1 MRNIMNKINPTQ
13 LLSAYEATRVFSHED
28 GSIAEHFL
36 PIEQAFEDK
45 KTNPDASIMIYGVY
59 NAGKS
64 TLINVLLGREEAAV
78 EDIPTT
84 DQVTAYQWG
93 LYSILDTPGVDAPIE
108 HEKVTNE
115 QMLKADAVI
124 FVVNP
129 VGTAEEV
136 KTLSVL
142 MDLLKA
148 NKKVF
153 LVFNEK
159 TPISE
164 KDFIRLKNQTR
175 ERLQQMAK
183 ERGLDAVLAD
193 IPIIKIN
200 AKRALQGHLKEKPN
214 FIELSGYPIFE
225 KQLKEFL
232 QSISPD
238 DIYSR
243 LKNQL
248 VEFLNNYV
256 VMLND
261 RSTSEIT
268 KKYDELLYSVGI
280 EKTKLCQNLDRELS
294 CQKINIYEKSKALI
308 QASPENCQPQIE
320 KLLENSGQDF
330 SNNLNAKLLVFVE
343 SVQNEIKE
351 LEAVLPNTAP
361 TGMPVTVP
369 VLEAI
374 PEQTDSQDSTIK
386 ESKINPTLIKGTVD
400 QITALAR
407 PEHIVESLKLIKSTL
422 PSLMK
427 GIGPKT
433 MEKWASV
440 AMAKWIPHVGTA
452 ISVASVLFSIF
463 SGDSEEKFL
472 QQQNEKQKREKE
484 RALQQMDDL
493 AREIS
498 EGFETSI
505 KEIIEIE
512 INNFFADI
520 FKQIDIL
527 RQGFSKA
534 EQTNSRQLE
543 KLLEIQQLA
552 ISA

>member
-1 MRNIMNKINPTQ
+1 MNKINPTQ

-28 GSIAEHFL
+28 SSMAEDFL
-36 PIEQAFEDK
+36 PIEKAFEDK
-45 KTNPDASIMIYGVY
+45 KSNPDASIMIYGVY

-78 EDIPTT
+78 DDIPKTA
-84 DQVTAYQWG
+84 QVTAYQWG
-93 LYSILDTPGVDAPIE
+93 LYNILDTPGVDAPIE

-164 KDFIRLKNQTR
+164 EDFIKLKNQTR

-183 ERGLDAVLAD
+183 ESGLECELDAVLKK

-200 AKRALQGHLKEKPN
+200 AKRALQGYLKKKPN

-256 VMLND
+256 VILNS
-261 RSTSEIT
+261 RSISEIT
-268 KKYDELLYSVGI
+268 KKYDEMLCSVGI

-294 CQKINIYEKSKALI
+294 RQKINIYEKSKVLI
-308 QASPENCQPQIE
+308 QSSPENCQPQIE

-330 SNNLNAKLLVFVE
+330 SNNLNAKLLVFVD

-374 PEQTDSQDSTIK
+374 PEQTDPQDSTIK

-472 QQQNEKQKREKE
+472 QEQNEKQKREKE

-493 AREIS
+493 AKEIS

-512 INNFFADI
+512 INNFFAGI